1 MQNRYEIPYRF
12 QFAIDR
18 LELQLLD
25 SKKNLRQLDHSICH
39 LDDEIE
45 YLNAETD
52 RLVKFSRLVWTES
65 CCAEDGSQIRNLES
79 AFHQSIGTDREIRRL
94 AQEIKGFQSEKDLAC
109 RQLEKH
115 KRKHAVILNTI
126 NKLKAHKE
134 SQRDLRQPGWSCAID
149 RGYSDEL
156 QG

>member
-1 MQNRYEIPYRF
+1 MQNRPELPYRF

-25 SKKNLRQLDHSICH
+25 SKKNLRHLDQSISH
-39 LDDEIE
+39 LDDEIT

-52 RLVKFSRLVWTES
+52 RLVKFSRLVWTEFCS
-65 CCAEDGSQIRNLES
+65 EDGSQIRNLES

-94 AQEIKGFQSEKDLAC
+94 ALEIKEFQSEKDLAC
-109 RQLEKH
+109 RQLEKY
-115 KRKHAVILNTI
+115 KRKHAVILKTI

-134 SQRDLRQPGWSCAID
+134 SLCDARQSVWSCAID
-149 RGYSDEL
+149 RGNSDEL
-156 QG
+156 QNQ